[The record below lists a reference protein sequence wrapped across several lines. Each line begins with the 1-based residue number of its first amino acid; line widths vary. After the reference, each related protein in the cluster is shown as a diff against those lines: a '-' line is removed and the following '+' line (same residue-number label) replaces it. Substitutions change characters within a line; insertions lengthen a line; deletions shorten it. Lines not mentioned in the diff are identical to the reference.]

1 MFMDHRL
8 DLWTGHAEKMM
19 QNMMVAVMT
28 DTNQEIADIKKNLQ
42 TENDSLVICRD
53 HGRHGDLFV
62 SA

>member
-1 MFMDHRL
+1 
-8 DLWTGHAEKMM
+8 MM